1 MAHTSA
7 VMVLP
12 RLALP
17 SWMVNSMSDKRVGRM
32 QVVMRRPG
40 ERLRIGEQIVIEV
53 LWVAEDRVVLSIQA
67 PTDTSIVRPEV
78 AEWRR
83 WWAAVEHDVAIE
95 PAVTEEAGLATP
107 APGC

>member
-1 MAHTSA
+1 
-7 VMVLP
+7 
-12 RLALP
+12 
-17 SWMVNSMSDKRVGRM
+17 
-32 QVVMRRPG
+32 MRRPG

-78 AEWRR
+78 AERRR
-83 WWAAVEHDVAIE
+83 WWAAVERDVAIE
-95 PAVTEEAGLATP
+95 PAVMEEAGLAAP